1 VKKILITLFATTL
14 IFFPHSVKAEEFTD
28 AQKVE
33 LKKLFKEYLSESGG
47 TILKSVTDY
56 QEAVALKDAQQA
68 NEKAAEF
75 SKTLDKSDDL
85 PMTGNPDGDITL
97 VEFFDYNC
105 GYCRRALEEI
115 NKVLKD
121 DKNLKVV
128 FMEMPIL
135 GPPSVVAAKWALAA
149 HEQGKY
155 FEYHQAVMDHN
166 GQKDE
171 KTLEKIAKDLDLDI
185 KQLKKDAESDE
196 IRKIIDENIASAA
209 SLNIRGTPGFVIAGQ
224 IFPGFMQADRIRDIL
239 KQERAK

>member
-1 VKKILITLFATTL
+1 VKKLLLTLFAITFMLPTN
-14 IFFPHSVKAEEFTD
+14 VKADEFTP
-28 AQKVE
+28 AQKEE
-33 LKKLFKEYLSESGG
+33 LKELFKEYLSESGG

-56 QEAVALKDAQQA
+56 QEAVALREAQKA
-68 NEKAAEF
+68 NEKATEF
-75 SKTLDKSDDL
+75 SKALKESDNL
-85 PMTGNPDGDITL
+85 PMTGNPEGDITL

-128 FMEMPIL
+128 FMDMPIL
-135 GPPSVVAAKWALAA
+135 GPSSVVAAKWSLAA
-149 HEQGKY
+149 HKQGKY

-171 KTLEKIAKDLDLDI
+171 KVLEKIAKDLDLDL
-185 KQLKKDAESDE
+185 KQLKKDANSDD
-196 IRKIIDENIASAA
+196 IQKIIDENIATAA